1 MAFYI
6 CSNCGFGSGSWIGK
20 CPDCGEWNS
29 MKQHADL
36 SEDTSSTKGRSSKK
50 KSVQAATLTPLS
62 QVVQTQKNRLQTRI
76 FEFDRV
82 LGGGFISGEVVLL
95 TGEPGIGK
103 STLLLQ
109 SLKHMRVLYISG
121 EESSEQVAD
130 RAKRLQIP
138 LEQILF
144 SQETQAE
151 SIIETIKEHKDA
163 VDIVVIDSIQT
174 IYSKDVSGMAGS
186 VSQLKECA
194 IQLVTLAKS
203 IHKPMVLVGHVT
215 KEGDVAGPKTLEHLV
230 DCVLLF
236 EGDRISMHR
245 VLRTSKNRFGSTDEV
260 GIFAMN
266 ELGLHEV
273 TNPTAFIEHMESVS
287 GRAIVGVA
295 EGKRPLYFEIQ
306 TLTVPTTLPM
316 PRRVVKGVDYNK
328 VQLLLAVMRKHLNL
342 QMDTVDIYV
351 NVVGGIDIKSTAA
364 DLGIV
369 AALISSIKNIA
380 LPEKSVFL
388 GEVGLLGEVRAVL
401 FQDKIIE
408 EAKRLSFTRVVSPKN
423 IRHVRDLMTQLT
435 K

>member
-29 MKQHADL
+29 MKQHANL
-36 SEDTSSTKGRSSKK
+36 EEEAVGKSGRSNKK

-62 QVVQTQKNRLQTRI
+62 EVVQTDKNRLQTRI

-109 SLKHMRVLYISG
+109 SLKHMRVLYVSG

-138 LEQILF
+138 LTQILF

-151 SIIETIKEHKDA
+151 SIIETIKQHKDE

-203 IHKPMVLVGHVT
+203 IHIPMVLVGHVT

-266 ELGLHEV
+266 ETGLHEV
-273 TNPTAFIEHMESVS
+273 TNPIAFIEHMESVS

-351 NVVGGIDIKSTAA
+351 NVVGGIDIKSPAA

-369 AALISSIKNIA
+369 AALISSIKNIS
-380 LPEKSVFL
+380 LPGKSVFL
-388 GEVGLLGEVRAVL
+388 GEVGLLGEVRPVL
-401 FQDKIIE
+401 FQEKIVE
-408 EAKRLSFTRVVSPKN
+408 EAKRLSFTKVVSPQT
-423 IRHVRDLMTQLT
+423 IHHVRDLMAQLS